1 MYDTIVVPTDGS
13 EGPCRAVEQAYRL
26 AAAFDATIH
35 ALYVVD
41 ETFPAHSHYD
51 MVREDMEDAGE
62 EAVERI
68 EANAPEGIAVEKV
81 FLTGVPHD
89 EIVAYAAEHDADL
102 IAMGTNGRTG
112 LSRFVAAG
120 STTER
125 VVRGSSVPVLTAR
138 RDDSSP
144 EE

>member
-13 EGPCRAVEQAYRL
+13 EGPTPAVKQAYDL

-35 ALYVVD
+35 AVYVID

-51 MVREDMEDAGE
+51 MVREDMEDEGE
-62 EAVERI
+62 AAVERI
-68 EANAPEGIAVEKV
+68 AGEAPDGVAVERV
-81 FLTGVPHD
+81 FLTGVPHE
-89 EIVAYAAEHDADL
+89 EIVGYADAHDVDL
-102 IAMGTNGRTG
+102 IAMGTEGHTG

-125 VVRGSSVPVLTAR
+125 VVRSSPVPVLTAR
-138 RDDSSP
+138 RSDLGQAD
-144 EE
+144 

>member
-26 AAAFDATIH
+26 AAAFDATVH

-51 MVREDMEDAGE
+51 VVRENMEDTGE
-62 EAVERI
+62 SAVERI
-68 EANAPEGIAVEKV
+68 ESNAPEGVTVEKV
-81 FLTGVPHD
+81 FLTGVPHE
-89 EIVAYAAEHDADL
+89 EIIAYAEDHDADL

-125 VVRGSSVPVLTAR
+125 VVRASPVPVLTAR
-138 RDDSSP
+138 RDDP
-144 EE
+144 TADE

>member
-13 EGPCRAVEQAYRL
+13 EGPTRAVEQAYEL

-35 ALYVVD
+35 AVYVID

-51 MVREDMEDAGE
+51 MVREDMESEGE
-62 EAVERI
+62 TAVERI
-68 EANAPEGIAVEKV
+68 AANAPEGVAVEKV
-81 FLTGVPHD
+81 FLTGVPHE
-89 EIVAYAAEHDADL
+89 EIVAYAEEHDADL
-102 IAMGTNGRTG
+102 IAMGTNGRSG

-125 VVRGSSVPVLTAR
+125 VVRSSSAPVLTAR
-138 RDDSSP
+138 LEDS
-144 EE
+144 EEE

>member
-13 EGPCRAVEQAYRL
+13 EGPTRAVEQAYEL

-35 ALYVVD
+35 AVYVID
-41 ETFPAHSHYD
+41 ETYPAHSHYD
-51 MVREDMEDAGE
+51 VVREDMESEGE
-62 EAVERI
+62 AAVDRI
-68 EANAPEGIAVEKV
+68 AANAPEGVRVEKV
-81 FLTGVPHD
+81 FLTGVPHE
-89 EIVAYAAEHDADL
+89 EIVAYAEEHDADL

-112 LSRFVAAG
+112 LSRFVSAG

-125 VVRGSSVPVLTAR
+125 VVRSSSVPVLTAR
-138 RDDSSP
+138 LEDPD

>member
-13 EGPCRAVEQAYRL
+13 EGPTRAVDQAYAL

-35 ALYVVD
+35 AVYVID

-51 MVREDMEDAGE
+51 VVREDMESVGE
-62 EAVERI
+62 RAVERI
-68 EANAPEGIAVEKV
+68 AANAPEGVIVEKV
-81 FLTGVPHD
+81 FLTGVPHE
-89 EIVAYAAEHDADL
+89 EIVAYAEEHDADL

-112 LSRFVAAG
+112 LSRLVAAG

-138 RDDSSP
+138 LEDP
-144 EE
+144 GEE

>member
-13 EGPCRAVEQAYRL
+13 EGASHAIEQAYDL

-35 ALYVVD
+35 AVYVVD

-51 MVREDMEDAGE
+51 VVREDMEAEGE
-62 EAVERI
+62 TAVERI
-68 EANAPEGIAVEKV
+68 AANAPDGIAVEKV
-81 FLTGVPHD
+81 FLTGVPHE

-102 IAMGTNGRTG
+102 IAMGTSGHTG

-125 VVRGSSVPVLTAR
+125 VVRASSVPVLSAR
-138 RDDSSP
+138 I
-144 EE
+144 EESAGTE